1 MLTTAKRM
9 IIKVP
14 NPIFGFHLGKVKNI
28 KRPENGT
35 LWIWSSKPVLKI
47 ASNAH

>member
-1 MLTTAKRM
+1 M

-28 KRPENGT
+28 KRPEKWNIMDLEFET
-35 LWIWSSKPVLKI
+35 CT
-47 ASNAH
+47 